1 MAKITRWNRS
11 CYFCAV
17 KHPLIV
23 FVLLLNTLLF
33 SQCDRP
39 EEPVRPAQLLP
50 RDKMVRVLVDLHLT
64 EARVENAGTS
74 PDSARALFNR
84 ESKAL
89 YQRHN
94 TSETLF
100 RQSMQYYAI
109 HGKDL
114 EEIYGVVIDSI
125 NAREV
130 KLPRQ

>member
-1 MAKITRWNRS
+1 M
-11 CYFCAV
+11 